1 MTIRKLMLCG
11 AAGTL
16 LVATPVLAQ
25 SIYTH
30 EPTPE
35 ERVQTN
41 ELNTQAADQAHQDAD
56 AFVQA
61 QYSYD
66 SDRDRYERSLNDY
79 RQNRDA
85 YDRSRARYDD
95 QRAVYDRDRQQRWH
109 SFVDYGRF
117 RGIYRFHSEDMVG
130 MTVSTGSG
138 ERLGRIRD
146 VSFSRDGRVDR
157 VAISVGYHRT
167 AWVYADDVRY
177 DPATRAFYIDL
188 SRDQVWR
195 LSRMREFGT

>member
-1 MTIRKLMLCG
+1 MIIRKLMLGG
-11 AAGTL
+11 AAATL
-16 LVATPVLAQ
+16 LAAAPVLAQ

-41 ELNTQAADQAHQDAD
+41 ALNTEAADQAHSSND
-56 AFVQA
+56 AFQRA
-61 QYSYD
+61 QYSYE
-66 SDRDRYERSLNDY
+66 SDRDRYERSLDDY
-79 RQNRDA
+79 RANRDN
-85 YDRSRARYDD
+85 YDRARDRYED
-95 QRAVYDRDRQQRWH
+95 QRALYDRDRQQRWH
-109 SFVDYGRF
+109 SFVHYGRF
-117 RGIYRFHSEDMVG
+117 RGIYRFHSEDLVG
-130 MTVSTGSG
+130 LTVSTNAG

-146 VSFSRDGRVDR
+146 VDFASDGQVNRIAIA
-157 VAISVGYHRT
+157 VAPRRT

-177 DPATRAFYIDL
+177 DPVRREFLIDL

>member
-1 MTIRKLMLCG
+1 MTIRNLMLCG
-11 AAGTL
+11 AAGVML
-16 LVATPVLAQ
+16 AATPVLAQ

-41 ELNTQAADQAHQDAD
+41 ALNTQSANQAHADTD

-79 RQNRDA
+79 RANSDA
-85 YDRSRARYDD
+85 YARDRSRYDD
-95 QRAVYDRDRQQRWH
+95 QRNAYDRDRAQRWH
-109 SFVDYGRF
+109 AFTNFGRL
-117 RGIYRFHSEDMVG
+117 RAIYRFHSEDMVG
-130 MTVSTGSG
+130 LTVSTGSG

-146 VSFSRDGRVDR
+146 VSFTSDGRVDR

-177 DPATRAFYIDL
+177 DPYAHAFLIDL

-195 LSRMREFGT
+195 LSRMREYGT